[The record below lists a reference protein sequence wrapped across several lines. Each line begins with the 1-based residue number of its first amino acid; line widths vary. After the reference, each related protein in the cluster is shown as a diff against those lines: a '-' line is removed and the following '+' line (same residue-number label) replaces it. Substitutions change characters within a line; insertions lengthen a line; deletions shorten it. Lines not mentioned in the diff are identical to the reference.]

1 MTRSLLLA
9 LAVALAVPA
18 SAQSGGLAL
27 TGGFT
32 RLGYDGEAL
41 DTFDRT
47 FSEYYVQRLDGPV
60 DLLPDHVQGLSG
72 GVTARVSDGQFEFA
86 AGYVYARGASDA
98 RASFENAEGFR
109 VGTEAIDQSVFL
121 EALVAVLPRV
131 TVGPV
136 IRASLRQSVLRAAW
150 IHPDGSESVG
160 SEYRINGIY
169 RASGGSR
176 FLFEAGGAL
185 RLAITDRITVPVR
198 VLFDLPEPGGALGIP
213 LTDYDVQSLNDVF
226 PLDFQRWAADVAALD
241 TEAAVQPEHLEGMRI
256 EAGIEVVVLK
266 F

>member
-1 MTRSLLLA
+1 MSRWLLLT
-9 LAVALAVPA
+9 VALAIPA
-18 SAQSGGLAL
+18 GAQSGGLAL
-27 TGGFT
+27 TGGVA
-32 RLGYDGEAL
+32 RLGYDGGAL

-47 FSEYYVQRLDGPV
+47 FSEYYVRRLDGPV

-72 GVTARVSDGQFEFA
+72 GVTARVFDGHFEFA
-86 AGYVYARGASDA
+86 LGYAYAQGTSDA
-98 RASFENAEGFR
+98 RAGFENAEGLR

-121 EALVAVLPRV
+121 EGLVAVLPRV

-136 IRASLRQSVLRAAW
+136 VRASLRQSALRAAW
-150 IHPDGSESVG
+150 VHPDGSESVG

-169 RASGGSR
+169 RPAAGSR
-176 FLFEAGGAL
+176 FLFEAGGTV

-198 VLFDLPEPGGALGIP
+198 VLFNLPTPGGALGIP

-226 PLDFQRWAADVAALD
+226 PLDFDRWAADVAALD

-256 EAGIEVVVLK
+256 EAGVEVIVLT